1 MPPGS
6 EPGPEQVDDLA
17 PVRTAAVLGTGSWGT
32 TFAAVLAHAGRD
44 VTLWGRSSAVVAD
57 IAERHRNE
65 AYLPGFDLPDRVTA
79 STDLA
84 AVVEG
89 ADLVAVA
96 IPSQSVRAGLDRI
109 AGRLGPDTVVV
120 SLMKGVELGTGER
133 MSQVLVEALLV
144 EPERVAVVSGP
155 NLAREIAAR
164 QPTATV
170 VASSSAVTAA
180 RVAAACANPY
190 FRPYTNT
197 DVIGVELGGA
207 VKNVIALAVG
217 IAQGRGF
224 GDNTKATII
233 TRGLA
238 ETARL
243 GVALGA
249 ERETFAGL
257 AGMGDLVATCASPL
271 SRNHTLG
278 VRVGA
283 GLTLEE
289 AVAATGGTAE
299 GVKSCRSVLD
309 LAHRAGVDVPITR
322 AVAAVL
328 YEGLP
333 VDVMA
338 EALLSRPHKAEGR

>member
-1 MPPGS
+1 
-6 EPGPEQVDDLA
+6 VTTDALR
-17 PVRTAAVLGTGSWGT
+17 PVQRAAVLGTGSWGT
-32 TFAAVLAHAGRD
+32 TFATVLAHAGRE
-44 VTLWGRSSAVVAD
+44 VTMWGRSAAVCAEIAD
-57 IAERHRNE
+57 RHRNE
-65 AYLPGFDLPDRVTA
+65 AYLPGLDLPA
-79 STDLA
+79 SIAATTDLA
-84 AVVEG
+84 RVLEE

-96 IPSQSVRAGLDRI
+96 IPSQSVRAVLEPVATHLASD
-109 AGRLGPDTVVV
+109 AVVV
-120 SLMKGVELGTGER
+120 SLMKGVELGTDER
-133 MSQVLVEALLV
+133 MSQVLAESLLIDLD
-144 EPERVAVVSGP
+144 RVAVVSGP

-170 VASSSAVTAA
+170 VASVSTATAA
-180 RVAAACANPY
+180 RVAAACANRY

-249 ERETFAGL
+249 EPETFAGL

-278 VRVGA
+278 AHIGA
-283 GLTLEE
+283 GMTLEE
-289 AVAATGGTAE
+289 ATAATGGTAE
-299 GVKSCRSVLD
+299 GVKSCSSVLD
-309 LAHRAGVDVPITR
+309 LAHRAGVEMPITR
-322 AVAAVL
+322 AVVAVL
-328 YEGLP
+328 HQGLP

-338 EALLSRPHKAEGR
+338 EALLARPHKAEGA